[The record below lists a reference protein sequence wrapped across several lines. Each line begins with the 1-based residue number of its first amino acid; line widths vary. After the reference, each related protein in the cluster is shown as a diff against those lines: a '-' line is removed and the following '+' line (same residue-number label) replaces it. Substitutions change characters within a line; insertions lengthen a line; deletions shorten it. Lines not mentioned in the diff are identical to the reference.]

1 MTPDEFRV
9 LGHQVVDWVADY
21 RQSLP
26 TRPVQATTAPGEVK
40 TKLPATPPTSPESLS
55 AILADL
61 ESIVL
66 PGLSHFQHPRFHGY
80 FPANA
85 SLESVLGD
93 LVSTGLG
100 VIGITWQSS
109 PSLTEVEEVM
119 MEWLRIETGL
129 SENWVGTIQ
138 DTASTAC
145 LVALLCARER
155 SSRFSMNGGGL
166 QTCEAPL
173 IVYASPHCHSSV
185 QKAAVLAGF
194 GTDNVR
200 VIDVDPTTYALD
212 PQALATA
219 IAADIEAGRVP
230 CAVVAAV
237 GTTGTTA
244 LDPVDAIVEIA
255 RRHDLWVHVDA
266 ALAGSAMLLPECRW
280 MWHGVEGADSL
291 SWNPHKWMGAAIDCS
306 AYYVRD
312 PQHLIRVMSSNPS
325 YLRSSVDG
333 EVTQYRDWGIPLGRR
348 FRSLKLWFQ
357 IRLDGLDAIRARL
370 RRDLANAAWLR
381 DEVAQTADWEVLAPV
396 PLQTVCVRHVPLGA
410 DGVRI
415 SGDALDAH
423 TLRWCSAVNSSGV
436 AYLTPSLLDGRWMV
450 RVSIG
455 ALTTERADVA
465 TTWDAMQ
472 KAAAGQLRCA
482 GA

>member
-1 MTPDEFRV
+1 MTPDEFRR
-9 LGHQVVDWVADY
+9 LGHEVVDWIADY
-21 RQSLP
+21 RESLP
-26 TRPVQATTAPGEVK
+26 GRRVHATTAPGEVRAL
-40 TKLPATPPTSPESLS
+40 LPTVAPSESESLR
-55 AILADL
+55 AVLDDL
-61 ESIVL
+61 DRIVV

-93 LVSTGLG
+93 MVSTGLG

-109 PSLTEVEEVM
+109 PALTELEEVM
-119 MEWLRIETGL
+119 MEWLRVETGL
-129 SENWVGTIQ
+129 SDAWVGTIQ

-155 SSRFSMNGGGL
+155 TSGFSMNTGGL
-166 QTCEAPL
+166 QSVASPL

-194 GTDNVR
+194 GVDNFR
-200 VIDVDPTTYALD
+200 VVDVDPTYALD
-212 PQALATA
+212 PVALSQAMRADV
-219 IAADIEAGRVP
+219 AAGNTP

-244 LDPVDAIVEIA
+244 IDPVAEVVAIAEQFGA
-255 RRHDLWVHVDA
+255 WVHVDA

-280 MWHGVEGADSL
+280 MWRGVEGADSV

-306 AYYVRD
+306 VYFVRD

-325 YLRSSVDG
+325 YLRSAVDG

-348 FRSLKLWFQ
+348 FRALKLWFQ
-357 IRLDGLDAIRARL
+357 IRLDGLDSIRARL
-370 RRDLANAAWLR
+370 RRDLANAQWLR
-381 DEVAQTADWEVLAPV
+381 EQVLATPGWEVLAPV
-396 PLQTVCVRHVPLGA
+396 PLQTVCVRHRGA
-410 DGVRI
+410 DADGTLLE
-415 SGDALDAH
+415 GDALDAY
-423 TLRWCSAVNSSGV
+423 TLAWCDAVNKSGL
-436 AYLTPSLLDGRWMV
+436 AYLTPSVLEGRWMV

-455 ALTTERADVA
+455 SLTTERADVA
-465 TTWDAMQ
+465 YTWSAMQ
-472 KAAAGQLRCA
+472 RATLRA
-482 GA
+482 L